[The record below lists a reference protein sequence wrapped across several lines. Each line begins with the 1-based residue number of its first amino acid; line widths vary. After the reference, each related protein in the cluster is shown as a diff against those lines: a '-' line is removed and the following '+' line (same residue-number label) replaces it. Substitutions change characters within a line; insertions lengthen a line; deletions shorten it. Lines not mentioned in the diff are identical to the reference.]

1 MAVRLADGGVWWC
14 FRGRQLLMAVRLA
27 DSVVWWCFRGRQLL
41 MAVRLA
47 DCGVCTSEDDS
58 C

>member
-1 MAVRLADGGVWWC
+1 MAVRIADGG
-14 FRGRQLLMAVRLA
+14 
-27 DSVVWWCFRGRQLL
+27 VWWCFRGRQLL